1 LTARGIELT
10 TATLGE
16 AALILVMAAAGWA
29 TKQPLIFASLGP
41 TAYELVEKPKD
52 RSSRAYNIIVGHL
65 VGLGA
70 GFLALY
76 LLNAWQEPNVAL
88 TGVVSARRVWAA
100 VIAAALTTLVTLLL
114 RAAQPASIA
123 TSLLVAVGSMQSKH
137 DAVVIVIAVLMIAA
151 VGEPLRRVRMKLMA
165 QASG

>member
-1 LTARGIELT
+1 MELT
-10 TATLGE
+10 TATVGE

-70 GFLALY
+70 GLLALY

-100 VIAAALTTLVTLLL
+100 VIAAALTTLGTLLL

-123 TSLLVAVGSMQSKH
+123 TSLLVAVGSMQSAH

-151 VGEPLRRVRMKLMA
+151 IGEPLRRVRMKLMA
-165 QASG
+165 EASG